1 MNIHT
6 IETIRARCTE
16 VGDCWEWGM
25 CFTANGHPTVRH
37 AGKTTLVRRLVHQLA
52 GKEIGHGKIVI
63 ASCENSR
70 CVNPDHTRAVTL
82 QAHMKRMGALGK
94 LSDLARIAKIAA
106 TTRAKYGKITMD
118 DARAIR
124 ESSATHEQTAQQYGI
139 NPSKVAAIRQ
149 HRCWREL
156 SGNPFAGLGARS

>member
-1 MNIHT
+1 MNMHT
-6 IETIRARCTE
+6 IETIHARCTE

-25 CFTANGHPTVRH
+25 CCTAGGHPTVRH

-52 GKEIGHGKIVI
+52 GKAIGPSKIVI
-63 ASCENSR
+63 ATCENHR
-70 CVNPDHTRAVTL
+70 CVNPAPTSAVTL
-82 QAHMKRMGALGK
+82 QSHMKHMGELGK

-106 TTRAKYGKITMD
+106 TKRAKYGKITMD

-124 ESSATHEQTAQQYGI
+124 ESSATHEQTAQQYGLH
-139 NPSKVAAIRQ
+139 PSKVASIRQ

-156 SGNPFAGLGARS
+156 AGNPFFGLGARS